1 MWKLWYDFKQ
11 VCRFLESHSIPGSK
25 SHTIPKK
32 EHNYHLIFDR
42 CTVPRGIEAVLRADG
57 REYLLESVEFRLRRQ
72 GA

>member
-1 MWKLWYDFKQ
+1 MQ
-11 VCRFLESHSIPGSK
+11 IPGEPQHTWFEV
-25 SHTIPKK
+25 SHNSEK